1 MKITRIDVYQVDL
14 PLKEGDYKWSE
25 GKSVATFEVHG
36 HGLQQLRHVSIADG
50 APQRV
55 NGRMAAP
62 ETPGLGVTPKMDV
75 LGDPVG
81 RY

>member
-36 HGLQQLRHVSIADG
+36 HGLQQIGRAHV
-50 APQRV
+50 
-55 NGRMAAP
+55 
-62 ETPGLGVTPKMDV
+62 
-75 LGDPVG
+75 
-81 RY
+81 